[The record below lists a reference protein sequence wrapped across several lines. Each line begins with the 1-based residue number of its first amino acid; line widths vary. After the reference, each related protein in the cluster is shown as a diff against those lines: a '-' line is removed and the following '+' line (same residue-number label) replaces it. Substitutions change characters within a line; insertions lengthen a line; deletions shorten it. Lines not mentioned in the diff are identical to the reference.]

1 MVIWPYFLGDRCSV
15 VAKSILAKCDKNG
28 RNLPVVAD
36 DIATLDMTFMRQR
49 PRYSEV

>member
-36 DIATLDMTFMRQR
+36 DIATLDIMR
-49 PRYSEV
+49 